1 MQSNDIIDV
10 LENKEARTFIR
21 QHIAADTSLLSL
33 KYSSSVDRNFTVWL
47 QLIKLLAKAK
57 FKLPLFHEKLLALD
71 QRSYEQATSQLVA
84 AYKSEFIAG
93 DTLLDI
99 TGGLGVDSMFLAG
112 SVGEITAV
120 EQNEDLHKMAA
131 YNIQTLGI
139 ANITRCLGDGMSFL
153 SRKYDW
159 VYIDPDRR
167 PDSGRSVALHLLQPN
182 VLELMPLLQKYAKRV
197 YIKLSPLFDIEE
209 LYRQFIGIET
219 IHVIAQN
226 GEVKE
231 VGVILNMALSENSR
245 NIRLRDVATSFDRHL
260 EKAQKANWNYVLEDD
275 AYSFILLPIA
285 LVAKTKSAA
294 YFLEKT
300 EAKKH
305 DAFEIFFSNSEIPE
319 GFRNLKS
326 IERSNLNSKNIKAML
341 TRLGIRQV
349 NISVKGLRDQPSM
362 WHKKLGTTDGGEYYL
377 LILKSKKSEAI
388 LTKIF
393 S

>member
-1 MQSNDIIDV
+1 VQSNDIIDV
-10 LENKEARTFIR
+10 LENKEARTFIC

-33 KYSSSVDRNFTVWL
+33 KYSSSANPNFTVWL

-57 FKLPLFHEKLLALD
+57 FKLPLFYEKLLALD

-84 AYKSEFIAG
+84 VYKSEFIAG

-99 TGGLGVDSMFLAG
+99 TGGLGVDSIFLAA
-112 SVGEITAV
+112 SIGEITAV
-120 EQNEDLHKMAA
+120 EHNKDLHKMAA
-131 YNIQTLGI
+131 YNIQRLGI
-139 ANITRCLGDGMSFL
+139 SNIVRCLGDGMSFL

-182 VLELMPLLQKYAKRV
+182 VLDLMPLLQKFATRV

-231 VGVILNMALSENSR
+231 VGVVLNMERSENSSS
-245 NIRLRDVATSFDRHL
+245 IRLRDVATLFDIHL
-260 EKAQKANWNYVLEDD
+260 EKATKPNWNYMQDDD
-275 AYSFILLPIA
+275 AYSFVVLPIA

-294 YFLEKT
+294 YFLENVVV
-300 EAKKH
+300 KKH
-305 DAFEIFFSNSEIPE
+305 DTFEIFFSNSEVPE
-319 GFRNLKS
+319 GFRNLKI
-326 IERSNLNSKNIKAML
+326 IEKSNLNSKNIKAML

-349 NISVKGLRDQPSM
+349 NISVKGLRDQPSI

>member
-1 MQSNDIIDV
+1 VQSNDIIDV

-33 KYSSSVDRNFTVWL
+33 KYSSSVDTNFTVWL

-71 QRSYEQATSQLVA
+71 QRSYEQATSQPVA
-84 AYKSEFIAG
+84 AYKSEFITG

-99 TGGLGVDSMFLAG
+99 TGGLGVDSMFLAE
-112 SVGEITAV
+112 SVAEITAV
-120 EQNEDLHKMAA
+120 EQNEDLHKMAT

-139 ANITRCLGDGMSFL
+139 ANITRCLGDGVSFL
-153 SRKYDW
+153 SEKYEW

-182 VLELMPLLQKYAKRV
+182 VLDLMPLLQKFATRV

-231 VGVILNMALSENSR
+231 VGVVLNMERSENSTT
-245 NIRLRDVATSFDRHL
+245 IRLRDVATSFDILL
-260 EKAQKANWNYVLEDD
+260 EKPPKPNWNYIQDD
-275 AYSFILLPIA
+275 DTYSFVLLPIA

-294 YFLEKT
+294 YFLAKA

-305 DAFEIFFSNSEIPE
+305 GAFDIFFSDSEVPE
-319 GFRNLKS
+319 GFRGLEIIEKSNLKAQ
-326 IERSNLNSKNIKAML
+326 NIKAML
-341 TRLGIRQV
+341 MSRDIRKV
-349 NISVKGLRDQPSM
+349 NISVKGLRDQPSV
-362 WHKKLGTTDGGEYYL
+362 WHKKLDTTDGGEYYL